1 VNPGRPVGKAR
12 RRARTLIVRTVHYI
26 LLAVGVFAL
35 SYAGYMI
42 ADAHAYQKSE
52 QAKFESKI
60 PSTPRQVG
68 RSQSQDRS
76 PVADGD
82 PIGEMEIPRVGLKAV
97 FVQGDSPKIL
107 RHAVGHISGT
117 AMPGGPGNVVLTG
130 HRDTFFRPL
139 RNVERGD
146 AITLRTLDGDFQYEV
161 ESTAVVPP
169 SDVQVLEPSSE
180 RMLTLISC
188 YPFYYVG
195 PAPNRFIVR
204 ARQLD
209 SAPRASPSALE
220 P

>member
-1 VNPGRPVGKAR
+1 VNPGRLVAKAPRKAR
-12 RRARTLIVRTVHYI
+12 SLVVRVAHYS

-35 SYAGYMI
+35 SYAGYVI
-42 ADAHAYQKSE
+42 ADAHVYQTSE
-52 QAKFESKI
+52 QSKFESEI
-60 PSTPRQVG
+60 RGTPREDNLKQI
-68 RSQSQDRS
+68 RDRL
-76 PVADGD
+76 PVIDGN
-82 PIGEMEIPRVGLKAV
+82 PIGEMEIPRLGLKAI

-107 RHAVGHISGT
+107 RHAVGHVSET
-117 AMPGGPGNVVLTG
+117 AMPGDPGNVVLTG

-139 RNVERGD
+139 RNVQKGD
-146 AITLRTLDGDFQYEV
+146 AITLRTPDGDFQYQV

-169 SDVQVLEPSSE
+169 SDVQVLEPSSG

-209 SAPRASPSALE
+209 LVPQASTSALE